1 MHNIYFSESPTQEDK
16 TKEKQENDQYKIQ
29 DVASSVGEGSG
40 SNGRGALVDV
50 LFLKVMGVYYDS
62 LNSTD
67 TFYTV
72 IL

>member
-1 MHNIYFSESPTQEDK
+1 MNHPHRKIKPKKSKKMINIKYRM
-16 TKEKQENDQYKIQ
+16 
-29 DVASSVGEGSG
+29 VASSVGEGSG